1 MKARD
6 AMNPDVVSVGP
17 DASLVEAAQLMLDR
31 KISGLLVMDGGN
43 LVGIVTEGDLLRRAE
58 TGTARKRPRW
68 LEFLVGAGKL
78 ADEYVHISGRK
89 VHEVMTREVHSVS
102 DSADLE
108 EVAQI
113 MEDNHVKR
121 LPVTIGRSVVGVIS
135 RADLVR
141 RFVAASRD
149 PKAALLGDEEIRNR
163 LIAHLEAQHWAPS
176 GSIGVAAKDGVVTL
190 SGVVLDDRQ
199 ISAVEV
205 AAENIPGVK
214 KVINEIVW
222 LEPVSGM
229 VVDAAGHPKD

>member
-6 AMNPDVVSVGP
+6 AMNPDVVSVTP
-17 DASLVEAAQLMLDR
+17 DASLLDAAQLMLDR

-43 LVGIVTEGDLLRRAE
+43 LVGIITEGDLLRRAE

-89 VHEVMTREVHSVS
+89 VHEVMTRDVHSVS

-108 EVAQI
+108 EVARI
-113 MEDNHVKR
+113 MEAGHVKR
-121 LPVTIGRSVVGVIS
+121 LPVTVGRSVVGVIS

-141 RFVAASRD
+141 RFIAASKGT
-149 PKAALLGDEEIRNR
+149 KAPLGDVEIHSQ
-163 LIAHLEAQHWAPS
+163 LMAHLESQHWAPTS
-176 GSIGVAAKDGVVTL
+176 SIGVAVKDGIVKL

-205 AAENIPGVK
+205 AAENIPGVT

-229 VVDAAGHPKD
+229 VVDAAGHPKE